1 MKAKSLANKV
11 LFVLQAKVWLKRKQ
25 SKVGPQFKSSC
36 ANAERRRNI
45 DKHKSY
51 SPVSVRKKAC
61 TKMLNKLELS
71 KELRYFFYIFMV
83 VFALNR

>member
-36 ANAERRRNI
+36 ANEEEEGRLQARKLQCCECAEEGVAKNV
-45 DKHKSY
+45 K
-51 SPVSVRKKAC
+51 
-61 TKMLNKLELS
+61 
-71 KELRYFFYIFMV
+71 
-83 VFALNR
+83 